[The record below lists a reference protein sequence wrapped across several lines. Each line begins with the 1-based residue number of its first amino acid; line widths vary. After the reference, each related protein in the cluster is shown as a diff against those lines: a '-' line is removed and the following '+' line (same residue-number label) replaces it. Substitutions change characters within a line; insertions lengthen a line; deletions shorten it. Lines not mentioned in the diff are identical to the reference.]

1 MSDKLIGVAVSGAT
15 TEQVL
20 GRIERSDQAGIP
32 AAWMTTGGARLDSLT
47 VFAAAAGRTKDRDT
61 YHGISLNN
69 HNPARNIGPAAV
81 KLSIR
86 SITPP

>member
-47 VFAAAAGRTKDRDT
+47 IFAAAAGRTKE
-61 YHGISLNN
+61 I
-69 HNPARNIGPAAV
+69 
-81 KLSIR
+81 KLGTSIVPIYPR
-86 SITPP
+86 PIPVLLT

>member
-32 AAWMTTGGARLDSLT
+32 AAWMTTGGARLPAYCDNLGLDSANLI
-47 VFAAAAGRTKDRDT
+47 FLD
-61 YHGISLNN
+61 YCW
-69 HNPARNIGPAAV
+69 AV
-81 KLSIR
+81 TDYLEQLDQA
-86 SITPP
+86 T